1 MALDIRADVQNSGFD
16 DHGGFH
22 DDSVTSQILS
32 WDVKLLLH

>member
-1 MALDIRADVQNSGFD
+1 MALDIRTDVQNSGFD
-16 DHGGFH
+16 SVH